1 MPAIYLSMQ
10 YSDPRVPY
18 WGTLKFI
25 EKLRDLAT
33 DPKRMPHF
41 GDKNIVCRINKDGG
55 HFGSTQND
63 VNLMGIV
70 NEFAWLEFLMLNPDD
85 DKSEKKVKFDT

>member
-1 MPAIYLSMQ
+1 M
-10 YSDPRVPY
+10 
-18 WGTLKFI
+18 
-25 EKLRDLAT
+25 AT

-41 GDKNIVCRINKDGG
+41 GDKNIVCRINKVGG

-85 DKSEKKVKFDT
+85 DKSEKKVKFDM